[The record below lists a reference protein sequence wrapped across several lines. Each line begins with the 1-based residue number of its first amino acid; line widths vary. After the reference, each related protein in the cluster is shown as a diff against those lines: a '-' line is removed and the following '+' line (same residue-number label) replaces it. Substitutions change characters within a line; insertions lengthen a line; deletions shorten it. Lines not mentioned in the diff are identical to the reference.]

1 MSTCALTV
9 SEAAE
14 EGKRHR
20 LSVARRLPVSMHH
33 MAGII
38 TVFHQLASPSFVT
51 SVSQSVSHGTT
62 RQQTHSKIRCV
73 RPQTKCVPA
82 TTYNTTLCMV
92 HASNSQVACLH
103 VL

>member
-51 SVSQSVSHGTT
+51 SVSQSVSQLRNNQTT
-62 RQQTHSKIRCV
+62 
-73 RPQTKCVPA
+73 
-82 TTYNTTLCMV
+82 NTL
-92 HASNSQVACLH
+92 QD
-103 VL
+103 